1 MVTET
6 SPNDNDCEARERYV
20 PWARELGQ
28 LCAQYSIGHDRD
40 GTFVAEAFGHLKS
53 SGYLSLPVPREL
65 GGSGATVAQVTMAQ
79 AELGRHCSATAL
91 ASSMHLHTVATQAH
105 RWRKGHAAVEP
116 LLRQVASDGIVVVST
131 GGTDGPRPTGTA
143 RRVDGGWRVSGRKTL
158 ASQAPAG
165 DILATWF
172 PVDEADGRVVLG
184 MAIPL
189 GATGVN
195 VLDTWDALG
204 MRGTGSHDIVLE
216 DVFVADA
223 QVTAKRAYNEL
234 DPALRLMYVN
244 AMTIVAG
251 AYWGIAQQAADL
263 AVLAKASMARPI
275 DAAACHI
282 AGAMRAKCATI
293 RWAMRG
299 LLNDLGDGP
308 DGSIDELVAVM
319 TAKRIVATDGL
330 EVADLAME
338 LVGGAS
344 FLKSQPLEQCWR
356 DLRAAKFHPW
366 TPETT
371 LQQIGRI
378 SLGLAPEAY

>member
-1 MVTET
+1 MVTAT
-6 SPNDNDCEARERYV
+6 SPNDIDCDAVERYV
-20 PWARELGQ
+20 PWVRELGQ
-28 LCAQYSIGHDRD
+28 SFAKYSVAHDRE
-40 GTFVAEAFGHLKS
+40 GTFVTEAFRHLKS

-65 GGSGATVAQVTMAQ
+65 GGRSATVAQVTMAQ
-79 AELGRHCSATAL
+79 AELGRHCGSTAL
-91 ASSMHLHTVATQAH
+91 ASSMHLHTVATQVH
-105 RWRKGHAAVEP
+105 RWRNGHAAVESM
-116 LLRQVASDGIVVVST
+116 LRRVASDGIVIVST
-131 GGTDGPRPTGTA
+131 GGTDGPRPTGVA
-143 RRVDGGWRVSGRKTL
+143 QRVDGGWRVSGRKTL

-172 PVDEADGRVVLG
+172 PVEEAGGRIVLG

-189 GATGVN
+189 ATTGVT

-216 DVFVADA
+216 DVFVEDA

-275 DAAACHI
+275 DAAACHV
-282 AGAMRAKCATI
+282 AGLMRAKCATM

-299 LLNDLGDGP
+299 LLNDLGDDP
-308 DGSIDELVAVM
+308 DGSIDQLVAVM
-319 TAKRIVATDGL
+319 AAKRIVATDGL

-344 FLKSQPLEQCWR
+344 FLKSQSLEQCWR

-371 LQQIGRI
+371 LQQIGRM